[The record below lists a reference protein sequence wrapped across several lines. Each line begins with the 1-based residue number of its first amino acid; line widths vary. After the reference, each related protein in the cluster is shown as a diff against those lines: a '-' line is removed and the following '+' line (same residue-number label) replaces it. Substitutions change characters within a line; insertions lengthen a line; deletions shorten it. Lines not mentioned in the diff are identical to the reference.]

1 MTLQC
6 FCVVGQ
12 LLKNN
17 PLLKLLFPLMGGIA
31 LSWLYSI
38 PLLYSLSLFIIA
50 LVAMVAGL
58 HRRAPRLLFGV
69 AVSCLMLAL
78 GGVVERLDADKMEAR
93 WSATKGRFE
102 AQLCESPFTER
113 GTTRVIAEARRIG
126 RDSLPDARRE
136 GTVEVTFAGSVALE
150 ELRAGDRIF
159 FEAEVSPPKNSG
171 NPCEFDTE
179 HYMYVKGVTGT
190 VYLPVDGWRRMGEGE
205 LTLSM
210 RAMRLRDAILDVY
223 RRLGFEGEPL
233 AVLAALTVGEK
244 RALRRDLRDTY
255 STAGASHILAL
266 SGLHLGILYMILS
279 LFLPL
284 RGVGVRVFVREA
296 LLLAL
301 LWAFAFVGG
310 LSPSVVRAAILFSIM
325 SLGRLLQRDTSS
337 LNSLALAALL
347 MLVVQP
353 RLLFDVSFQL
363 SYSAVAAILLLAPAM
378 RRALGADEGGAL
390 RGYIVDIF
398 VVSVASQIGTL
409 PFVWHYFGAFP
420 LYFLLTNLVAVPAAF
435 VVILLAVIMLLAA
448 PVALGRQWVAFALS
462 AVIGWM
468 NGFFA
473 WVASLPAASVLL
485 PYLTAAGVALLS
497 LLMLILFFARGRRRW
512 LWRIASCGAILLL
525 VCAAHPRGE
534 WEAHIIFYNSRSFPA
549 AQLVKSRECSYLL
562 TAYPPT
568 EVETR
573 YIAEP
578 YWRRHGMQPPVVV
591 ADAYYRDFSDAGLV
605 VEGGLT
611 KFSGRRIMLLAD
623 EHWTE
628 RCTIV
633 PVDCIWLCR
642 GFLGSI
648 KELLQIYPSRYVIM
662 DATLYASSRKRIA
675 RECREAGVRCIDLST
690 VGAVKMLCEKTG
702 VRFVNPEE

>member
-1 MTLQC
+1 
-6 FCVVGQ
+6 
-12 LLKNN
+12 
-17 PLLKLLFPLMGGIA
+17 MGGIA

-38 PLLYSLSLFIIA
+38 PLLYSLSLFIVA
-50 LVAMVAGL
+50 LVAVAVGM
-58 HRRAPRLLFGV
+58 HRRAPRTLFGV

-78 GGVVERLDADKMEAR
+78 GGVVERLDAGKMEAR
-93 WSATKGRFE
+93 WSGTKGRFE

-113 GTTRVIAEARRIG
+113 GATRVIADVRRIG
-126 RDSLPDARRE
+126 RDSLHDARRE
-136 GTVEVTFAGSVALE
+136 GTVEITFAGSVELE
-150 ELRAGDRIF
+150 ALRAGDRIF
-159 FEAEVSPPKNSG
+159 FEAKVSPPKNSG

-190 VYLPVDGWRRMGEGE
+190 VYLPVDGWRRMGEGT

-210 RAMRLRDAILDVY
+210 RAMRLRDTILDVY

-233 AVLAALTVGEK
+233 AVLAALAVGEK
-244 RALRRDLRDTY
+244 RALGRDLRDTY
-255 STAGASHILAL
+255 STVGASHILAL

-279 LFLPL
+279 LLFPL
-284 RGVGVRVFVREA
+284 RGVGVRVVVREA

-325 SLGRLLQRDTSS
+325 SLGRLLQRDTSP

-363 SYSAVAAILLLAPAM
+363 SYSAVAAILLLAPVM
-378 RRALGADEGGAL
+378 RRALGGDKGGVL
-390 RGYIVDIF
+390 RSYIVDILT
-398 VVSVASQIGTL
+398 VSVAAQIGTL
-409 PFVWHYFGAFP
+409 PFIWHYFGTFP

-435 VVILLAVIMLLAA
+435 VIILLAVIMLLAS
-448 PVALGRQWVAFALS
+448 PVVLVGQWVAFVLS

-473 WVASLPAASVLL
+473 CVASLPAASVQL
-485 PYLTAAGVALLS
+485 PYLTTAGVALLS
-497 LLMLILFFARGRRRW
+497 LLMLILFYGKGRRRW
-512 LWRIASCGAILLL
+512 LWRVVSCGAIVAL
-525 VCAAHPRGE
+525 VCAAYPRGKWAE
-534 WEAHIIFYNSRSFPA
+534 HIIFYNSRSFPA
-549 AQLVKSRECSYLL
+549 AQFIKSRECSYLL
-562 TAYPPT
+562 TAYPST
-568 EVETR
+568 EIEPR

-578 YWRRHGMQPPVVV
+578 YWRRHGMQPPVIV
-591 ADAYYRDFSDAGLV
+591 ADAYYREFSDAELV
-605 VEGGLT
+605 VEDGLAQ
-611 KFSGRRIMLLAD
+611 FSGRRIMLLAD

-628 RCTIV
+628 RCAIL

-648 KELLQIYPSRYVIM
+648 KELLQIFPSRYIIM
-662 DATLYASSRKRIA
+662 DATLYASSRRRIA

-690 VGAVKMLCEKTG
+690 DGAVKMLCEKTG
-702 VRFVNPEE
+702 VRFVNLKE